1 MSDDRYAPGR
11 QGVCGVRTLP
21 HASGSRLYPCG
32 WRCALHS
39 PLALQGVTE
48 DAPGSGV
55 PAAPQPGPTTE
66 PPAAQASATYRT
78 ELNL

>member
-1 MSDDRYAPGR
+1 MSDDRYVPGR
-11 QGVCGVRTLP
+11 QGVCGVIALP
-21 HASGSRLYPCG
+21 HAPGSRLYPCG

-39 PLALQGVTE
+39 PLALQGIPE

-55 PAAPQPGPTTE
+55 PVALQPAPTNPSAT
-66 PPAAQASATYRT
+66 QASATRRT